1 MSATHQDPERSKIM
15 SEYEKIYA
23 EAIRIK
29 ELYDRARTPVTQ
41 GALARM
47 YDRLVAR
54 VGFDPLS

>member
-1 MSATHQDPERSKIM
+1 M